1 MIWKYTEGARRA
13 RGYLF
18 GCFSGRGGV
27 RVLPYLSFVCLCR
40 AAKQALGSQ
49 TTIVL
54 LTLTL
59 TLPKRLDTNNVGQ
72 TMARFRVR
80 VYKDEVTLPGLI
92 NRYSLKS
99 LTALDLF
106 RNLLANFHGHFKVSN
121 DLLYYVQLLI
131 SLKIFL

>member
-13 RGYLF
+13 RGYLVTSA
-18 GCFSGRGGV
+18 GAGAGPGGV
-27 RVLPYLSFVCLCR
+27 RVLPYLSFIWLCR

-80 VYKDEVTLPGLI
+80 VYKDEVTFAGLI

-99 LTALDLF
+99 FTALDLF
-106 RNLLANFHGHFKVSN
+106 LNLL
-121 DLLYYVQLLI
+121 LPPRQL
-131 SLKIFL
+131 SRTFQGE